1 VCQPIWYWYG
11 YTCGDGYVNTVAV
24 RRGTSSFGV
33 NGGVGL
39 TIRIKNTSWKF
50 FVESRYN
57 YAASRNIATQVAP
70 VTFGF
75 EYQ

>member
-1 VCQPIWYWYG
+1 MCQPIWYWNG
-11 YTCGDGYVNTVAV
+11 YICSDGYVNTVAV
-24 RRGTSSFGV
+24 GAGTSSFSV
-33 NGGVGL
+33 NRGVGL
-39 TIRIKNTSWKF
+39 TIRIKDTSWKF

-57 YAASRNIATQVAP
+57 YAASRTIATQVAP

>member
-1 VCQPIWYWYG
+1 VGGSFVPGGG
-11 YTCGDGYVNTVAV
+11 YNIDKHN
-24 RRGTSSFGV
+24 SI
-33 NGGVGL
+33 GVGL
-39 TIRIKNTSWKF
+39 TIRIKNTSWNF

-57 YAASRNIATQVAP
+57 YAASRNVATQVAP